1 MPSGQVGRG
10 LEALHCHH
18 FLLPKQPLKKP
29 VVEKM
34 ISIHPYRRLF
44 DRACRSLRGG
54 SLAVEFWD
62 GSHATYGAGEP
73 HVQLKIHRADVVPR
87 LVMDPELAFGEA
99 YMRGELEIEGR
110 LDDLMKIAAANDAP
124 APALVNA
131 LFHGAALFSRWK
143 PLSMR
148 RNRRDVSH
156 HYDLGNDFYRLWL
169 DPTMT
174 YSCAY
179 FRSPDDDLETA
190 QRQKMRHVLN
200 KLMLHEGESLLDI
213 GCGWGAL
220 VSEATQTFGVHT
232 LGITLSHEQKEWF
245 GQHRG
250 GDANG
255 QNAAVELKHYHEL
268 AGSGQRF
275 DKIVSVGMAEH
286 VGRHRLPGYIA
297 DVKRLLRPG
306 GLGLLHFISGVK
318 TEPTSP
324 WLVKY
329 IFPGGY
335 IPSLSEVVGQMARQ
349 DLVICDVEN
358 LGAHYALTL
367 DRWAENFEHN
377 VGWVEA
383 RYGAEFVRMWRLYLN
398 FSAASFRCEDTYVH
412 QILFSNGKPELPLT
426 REHLYPP
433 AL

>member
-1 MPSGQVGRG
+1 MRRAG
-10 LEALHCHH
+10 LEGI
-18 FLLPKQPLKKP
+18 
-29 VVEKM
+29 
-34 ISIHPYRRLF
+34 ISVHPYRRLF

-54 SLAVEFWD
+54 TLAVDFWD

-73 HVQLKIHRADVVPR
+73 RVRLKIHRAAVVLR
-87 LVMDPELAFGEA
+87 LAIDPELAFGEA

-148 RNRRDVSH
+148 RNRRDVSR
-156 HYDLGNDFYRLWL
+156 HYDLGNDFYKLWL
-169 DPTMT
+169 DATMT

-190 QRQKMRHVLN
+190 QRQKMSHVLN
-200 KLMLHEGESLLDI
+200 KLMLQPGESLLDI
-213 GCGWGAL
+213 GCGWGSL
-220 VSEATQTFGVHT
+220 VYQAAADFGARA
-232 LGITLSHEQKEWF
+232 LGITLSQQQKEWF
-245 GQHRG
+245 DGQG
-250 GDANG
+250 ENEG
-255 QNAAVELKHYHEL
+255 NAVIELKHYHEL
-268 AGSGQRF
+268 ARQGGRF

-297 DVKRLLRPG
+297 DVKKLLRPG
-306 GLGLLHFISGVK
+306 GLGLLHFISSVK
-318 TEPTSP
+318 AEPTSP
-324 WLVKY
+324 WIVKY

-335 IPSLSEVVGQMARQ
+335 IPSLSEVVGQMARH

-367 DRWAENFEHN
+367 DRWAENFERHTD
-377 VGWVEA
+377 WVEA

-398 FSAASFRCEDTYVH
+398 FSAASFRCEDIYVH
-412 QILFSNGKPELPLT
+412 QILFCNGKPHLPLT
-426 REHLYPP
+426 REHLYPSSRAIEYSISESSKAAP
-433 AL
+433 